1 MAFREPV
8 YWDTEGVRP
17 VGARRESLGDLIGD
31 LASNTASLVRDE
43 VALVRQEL
51 HQKLKTVQAVVA
63 VIAVGAFIALIAGMA
78 LCATVILALA
88 KFIGIGLLMSTLLV
102 GLALAILAGA
112 LISIG
117 ISKIKRTNFKPEQT
131 IETLEENKEWLKEI
145 T

>member
-8 YWDTEGVRP
+8 YWDTGDVTP
-17 VGARRESLGDLIGD
+17 VGVRRESLGELIGD

-117 ISKIKRTNFKPEQT
+117 ISKIKRTNLKPEQT